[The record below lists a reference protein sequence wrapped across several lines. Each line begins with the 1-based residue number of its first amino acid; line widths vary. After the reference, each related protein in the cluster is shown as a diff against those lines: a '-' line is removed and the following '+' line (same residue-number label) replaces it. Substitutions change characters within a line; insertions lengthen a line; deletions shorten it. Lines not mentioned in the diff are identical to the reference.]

1 MSFGRIENYFTVLN
15 RELEFRFV
23 LPDDVRFRNNPDG
36 TPNPHYQRPTKTLL
50 VLNGATHNNL
60 EWLMHTRI
68 HDLAIQYNLAVILPS
83 GENSFYVNTHGNRFA
98 DYVGQELMEYATKTF
113 GLSTKKEDHY
123 VMGLSMGGFG
133 ALHTGLAYAD
143 TFDKI
148 AAFSSALII
157 HEVAGAKE
165 GFSNG
170 GGDYKHYVRMFGDL
184 DNILT
189 SDINPEQLLLDLRAA
204 GKPIPG
210 MYLCCGTEDFL
221 LEHNRQFNR
230 FLVDNNFP
238 HLYYES
244 PGGHDYDFWNGYV
257 EKAIKWMLEVE

>member
-1 MSFGRIENYFTVLN
+1 MSFGRIENYFSVLN

-23 LPDDVRFRNNPDG
+23 LPDDIRFTKNFDG
-36 TPNPHYQRPTKTLL
+36 TPNPHYQRPTKVLL

-60 EWLMHTRI
+60 EWLMHTPI
-68 HDLAIQYNLAVILPS
+68 HDMAIKYNLAVILPS

-98 DYVGQELMEYATKTF
+98 DYVGKELMEYACKTF
-113 GLSTKKEDHY
+113 GLSDRKEDHF

-133 ALHTGLAYAD
+133 AIHTGLAYSD
-143 TFDKI
+143 TFSKI

-165 GFSNG
+165 GFQNG

-189 SDINPEQLLLDLRAA
+189 SDINPEQLIRDHQAA
-204 GKPIPG
+204 GKPTPD

-221 LEHNRQFNR
+221 LEHNREFKR
-230 FLVDNNFP
+230 FLDENQVP
-238 HLYYES
+238 HVYYES
-244 PGGHDYDFWNGYV
+244 PGAHDYSFWSPYV